1 MTGRTLVED
10 AIQCGGTNPNIGV
23 NCMRVVCTHSRVGF
37 RRESIM
43 SMRVNGIAEHS
54 HADDSRY

>member
-37 RRESIM
+37 TSGLIVIGWYAHIHEL
-43 SMRVNGIAEHS
+43 GLHQG
-54 HADDSRY
+54 